1 MYQTHS
7 MARMDNEAG
16 LEWLESALEH
26 AFTRGQMVLVAYLEE
41 LMDEVLF
48 EMELDAPSQL
58 PARASSGPKSFAEG
72 VG

>member
-16 LEWLESALEH
+16 LAWLESALEH

-48 EMELDAPSQL
+48 EMELDAP
-58 PARASSGPKSFAEG
+58 
-72 VG
+72 